1 MKDTKNG
8 LSSKCGISYNSSKG
22 ILYGISSPKKKNTF
36 QKKKIELKKRVRDRN
51 RYQLLWNQLLE

>member
-22 ILYGISSPKKKNTF
+22 ILYGISSPKKNTF
-36 QKKKIELKKRVRDRN
+36 QKKKIELKKRDRDRN